1 MQTKQTKKGF
11 TIVETLMTLLAIT
24 IMIAGPLTFMYRSYT
39 YSEFVISKAISMGLA
54 QESLELATSIRNKDL
69 ANFKTMTSSCSGGCM
84 LDWDGTSDTPT
95 YTACSGDNCKLY
107 KTNSGSELYR
117 STGDQETGQYR
128 YLKFTS
134 NGTGSYLAESV
145 AWSYVDSI
153 KVEAKLNK
161 MFFEIQVK

>member
-1 MQTKQTKKGF
+1 MKKTKKAF

-24 IMIAGPLTFMYRSYT
+24 IMIAGPLTFMYKSYT

-54 QESLELATSIRNKDL
+54 QESLELATSLRNNDL
-69 ANFKTMTSSCSGGCM
+69 NAFKTMISSCTSGCM
-84 LDWDGTSDTPT
+84 FDWDGTSAVPT
-95 YTACSGDNCKLY
+95 YSICSGDNCKLY
-107 KTNSGSELYR
+107 KNPGSSEMYKSSGTE
-117 STGDQETGQYR
+117 ETGQYR

-134 NGTGSYLAESV
+134 NGTGGYLAESV

-161 MFFEIQVK
+161 MFFEIQIK